1 MEKIED
7 KLELKSTDY
16 VFKSDDT
23 IYCEFLLAGK
33 NYEILKIKKPCFVDG
48 LENAV
53 GQSLKDWIDVVRLN
67 AIEDGFKEFGEA
79 YEISCEPHD
88 CENCGI
94 KAHVIEKLNRKPQIE
109 KLSEHHGSDEGST

>member
-7 KLELKSTDY
+7 KLELKPTDY

-23 IYCEFLLAGK
+23 VYCAFLLAGK
-33 NYEILKIKKPCFVDG
+33 NYEAFQIKKPCFANG

-53 GQSLKDWIDVVRLN
+53 GQPLKDWIDAIRLE
-67 AIEDGFKEFGEA
+67 ALKDFKEFGEA
-79 YEISCEPHD
+79 YGISCELHD

-94 KAHVIEKLNRKPQIE
+94 KAHVIKKLNRKPQIE